1 MNWVDIVLVIIV
13 FLAVLHGWRKGF
25 IVGALDLLSWAGSL
39 ILSFFCYPYVANLI
53 GGAVSLGVWNLPIAF
68 LITLIAAR
76 LLFSLVVNSL
86 LSTTTEEA
94 HSSSM
99 NRFLGVIPGV
109 VNGVIFAGIVSA
121 LLLAFPI
128 SDRIA
133 EKTQESKIAPALAM
147 QVEWLETELS
157 PVFDEAI
164 KQSMN
169 KLTVNPESSKSVNL
183 SYKVTD
189 ASVRQDLEA
198 GMLELINEER
208 RKLGL
213 NGLRPDPEMALV
225 ARKHSRD
232 MFERG
237 YFSHTNPEGKSP
249 FDRMR
254 EDGVQFLSAGENLAL
269 AKTLSIAHT
278 GLMNSPGHRANIL
291 HASYGRVGIGVL
303 DGGRRGLM
311 ITQNFRN

>member
-1 MNWVDIVLVIIV
+1 MNWIDIGLLVIVI
-13 FLAVLHGWRKGF
+13 LAVLHGFRKGF
-25 IVGALDLLSWAGSL
+25 IMGALDLLSWAGSL
-39 ILSFFCYPYVANLI
+39 VASFFCYPYVAHLI
-53 GGAVSLGVWNLPIAF
+53 DRVYSMGVWTMPIAF
-68 LITLIAAR
+68 LATLIAAR
-76 LLFSLVVNSL
+76 LIFSVIVNAL

-94 HSSSM
+94 HTHSM
-99 NRFLGVIPGV
+99 NRFLGVIPGLV
-109 VNGVIFAGIVSA
+109 SGVIFAGIVSA

-128 SDRIA
+128 SDNIA
-133 EKTQESKIAPALAM
+133 EKTQESRIAPALAT
-147 QVEWLETELS
+147 QVDWLETELS

-164 KQSMN
+164 KKSMN
-169 KLTVNPESSKSVNL
+169 KLTVNPESSESVNL
-183 SYKVTD
+183 SYKVTN
-189 ASVRQDLEA
+189 ATVRQDLEA
-198 GMLELINEER
+198 QMLEMINEER
-208 RKLGL
+208 RKHGL
-213 NGLRPDPEMALV
+213 NGLKPDPEMTIV

-254 EDGVQFLSAGENLAL
+254 EDGVTFLSAGENLAL

-291 HASYGRVGIGVL
+291 HPSYGRVGIGVL

>member
-1 MNWVDIVLVIIV
+1 MNWVDIALLVIV
-13 FLAVLHGWRKGF
+13 LLAVLHGWRKGF
-25 IVGALDLLSWAGSL
+25 IMGALDLMSWAGSL
-39 ILSFFCYPYVANLI
+39 VVSFFCYPYVANFI
-53 GGAVSLGVWNLPIAF
+53 ERIYSMGVWTMPVAF

-76 LLFSLVVNSL
+76 LLFSVLVNGL
-86 LSTTTEEA
+86 LSTTTEGA
-94 HSSSM
+94 HTHSM
-99 NRFLGVIPGV
+99 NRFLGLIPGL

-128 SDRIA
+128 SDNVA
-133 EKTQESKIAPALAM
+133 EKTQESKIAPSLAM

-164 KQSMN
+164 KKSMN

-183 SYKVTD
+183 SYKVMNAT
-189 ASVRQDLEA
+189 VREDLEA
-198 GMLELINEER
+198 QMLEMINEER
-208 RKLGL
+208 RKNGL
-213 NGLRPDPEMALV
+213 NGLKPDPEMTLV

-254 EDGVQFLSAGENLAL
+254 DDGVQFLSAGENLAL

-291 HASYGRVGIGVL
+291 HPSYGRVGIAVL